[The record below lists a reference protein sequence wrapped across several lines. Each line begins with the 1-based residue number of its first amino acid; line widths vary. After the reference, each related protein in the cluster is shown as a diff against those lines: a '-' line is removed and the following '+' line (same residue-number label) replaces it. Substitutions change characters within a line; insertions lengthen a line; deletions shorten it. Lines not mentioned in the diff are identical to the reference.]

1 MGYSDKLANNSNIP
15 SSCKEQAKII
25 GKNSESIRELVN
37 DLNISSKLEYDTH
50 NLDMKI
56 VYPIKLIR
64 CVIADFLNSGIDESY
79 SIELTTHDI
88 DSNTNI
94 IGDEFLLKRAL
105 NNLIQNSIKH
115 NPNGCNIN
123 INCIRR
129 ANYVFSEVLDNGI
142 GVSCDKLE
150 KVKSNEHYLLGNG
163 NILEQHGLG
172 LLIVKQIIKVHNGQI
187 TFKSQNNCGF
197 QVTIMLEDTT
207 VGGTRGD
214 M

>member
-1 MGYSDKLANNSNIP
+1 MEWINTTTIP
-15 SSCKEQAKII
+15 
-25 GKNSESIRELVN
+25 
-37 DLNISSKLEYDTH
+37 
-50 NLDMKI
+50 
-56 VYPIKLIR
+56 
-64 CVIADFLNSGIDESY
+64 
-79 SIELTTHDI
+79 HDI

-129 ANYVFSEVLDNGI
+129 ANYVFIEVLDNGI

-172 LLIVKQIIKVHNGQI
+172 LLIVKQIINVHNGQI

>member
-129 ANYVFSEVLDNGI
+129 ANYVFIEVLDNGI

-172 LLIVKQIIKVHNGQI
+172 LLIVKQIIKVHNG
-187 TFKSQNNCGF
+187 
-197 QVTIMLEDTT
+197 
-207 VGGTRGD
+207 
-214 M
+214 